1 MAEWCN
7 GNMPGSLTGAVGS
20 IPTSAPIFAC
30 CVCFYAFEVFVM
42 YKDYVLFDPATQL
55 PLFIFGGDDADEAL
69 QAVLDYFCGAAVDL
83 SDYDAPLPVGR
94 QCR

>member
-1 MAEWCN
+1 
-7 GNMPGSLTGAVGS
+7 
-20 IPTSAPIFAC
+20 
-30 CVCFYAFEVFVM
+30 M
-42 YKDYVLFDPATQL
+42 YKDYVLFDPAIQL
-55 PLFIFGGDDADEAL
+55 PLFIVGGDDADEAL